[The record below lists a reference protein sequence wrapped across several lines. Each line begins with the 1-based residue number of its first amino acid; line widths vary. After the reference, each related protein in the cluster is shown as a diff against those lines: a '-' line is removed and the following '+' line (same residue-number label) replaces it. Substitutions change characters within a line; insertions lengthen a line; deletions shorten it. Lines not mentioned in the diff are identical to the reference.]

1 MEIRDYNKED
11 SKTILSFINDE
22 NLFYMWS
29 AGVLGSYPLKSEA
42 FNKRISEMIDNNNFH
57 PYVMLDN
64 DKVVGFFSIRY
75 KDIKV
80 NLVTLGFIVIDP
92 TYRGKGI
99 GKKMLNLAI
108 NLSFNK
114 YKADSLNLRV
124 FVDNKSAYN
133 CYKAVG
139 FKETSIEETY
149 NLNNRQ
155 YLVKELELKKE

>member
-11 SKTILSFINDE
+11 SKTILGFINDE

-42 FNKRISEMIDNNNFH
+42 FNKRISEMIENNNFH

-75 KDIKV
+75 RDIKV
-80 NLVTLGFIVIDP
+80 NAITLGFIVIDP

-108 NLSFNK
+108 NLAFNTFK
-114 YKADSLNLRV
+114 SDSVNLRV
-124 FVDNKSAYN
+124 FKDNIEAYN
-133 CYKAVG
+133 CYKKCG
-139 FKETSIEETY
+139 LKENGTTDIYDILGSKWD
-149 NLNNRQ
+149 
-155 YLVKELELKKE
+155 VVELEKKNK